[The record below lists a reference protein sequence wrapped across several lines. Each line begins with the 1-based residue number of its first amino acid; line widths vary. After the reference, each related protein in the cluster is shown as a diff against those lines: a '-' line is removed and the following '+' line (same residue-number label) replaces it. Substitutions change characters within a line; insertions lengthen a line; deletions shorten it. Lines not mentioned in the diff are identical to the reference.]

1 MRSGLRLGRLF
12 GISIH
17 IDWSWLLI
25 FFLITWNLATSFA
38 QIHPAWGPALSW
50 SVAIIAALLFFASVL
65 AHELAHA
72 LVAKAQHIPVRNITL
87 FLFGGV
93 SNIEQEPPSPGAEF
107 VLAIVGPITSI
118 VLGILFLLAAG
129 LGLGAMGDVA
139 TNPAA
144 LASRLDPLTTLLL
157 WLGPVN
163 LILGIFNL
171 VPGFP
176 LDGGRVLRSILWAA
190 TKNLRTATR
199 WVSWIGQAIAWL
211 MIFGGI
217 AMIFGTRLPFFGT
230 GVVGGV
236 WLAIIGWFLSNAA
249 IQSYQRLLIHDMLE
263 GVPVTRLM
271 RTNVPAVAPTMS
283 ISTLVDNYI
292 LHSDER
298 AFPVLEGDRP
308 VGLVTLDDV
317 RKVAREAWDTTTVG
331 EIMTPAEQLAVVTP
345 QQDAAEVLDK
355 LIARDV
361 RQVPV
366 MLDGHVIGMVRRR
379 DIVRW
384 LQLQSGAVAG

>member
-38 QIHPAWGPALSW
+38 QVHPAWGSALTW
-50 SVAIIAALLFFASVL
+50 SVAVAAALLFFASVL

-93 SNIEQEPPSPGAEF
+93 SNIEHDPPSPRAEF
-107 VLAIVGPITSI
+107 LMAIVGPITSI
-118 VLGILFLLAAG
+118 VLGIVFLLAAG
-129 LGLGAMGDVA
+129 LGVGAMGDA
-139 TNPAA
+139 AANPAA
-144 LASRLDPLTTLLL
+144 LAARLDPLTTLLL

-199 WVSWIGQAIAWL
+199 WASWIGQAIAWL
-211 MIFGGI
+211 MIVGGI
-217 AMIFGTRLPFFGT
+217 AMIFGTQLPFFGT
-230 GVVGGV
+230 GVVSGV
-236 WLAIIGWFLSNAA
+236 WLAVIGWFLSNAA
-249 IQSYQRLLIHDMLE
+249 IQSYQQLVIRDMLE

-271 RTNVPAVAPTMS
+271 RTNVPAVAPTMT

-317 RKVAREAWDTTTVG
+317 RKVARDAWETTTIA
-331 EIMTPAEQLAVVTP
+331 EIMTSADQLAVVAP
-345 QQDAAEVLDK
+345 QQDAAAALDK
-355 LIARDV
+355 LIQRDV

-384 LQLQSGAVAG
+384 LQLQSGGALS

>member
-12 GISIH
+12 GISIN

-25 FFLITWNLATSFA
+25 FFLVTWNLATSFA
-38 QIHPAWGPALSW
+38 QIHPAWEPALTW
-50 SVAIIAALLFFASVL
+50 GLGIVAALLFFASVL

-72 LVAKAQHIPVRNITL
+72 LVAKAQNIPVRNITL

-93 SNIEQEPPSPGAEF
+93 SNLEQDPPSPRAEF
-107 VLAIVGPITSI
+107 LMAIVGPITSI
-118 VLGILFLLAAG
+118 VLGVIFLLAAG
-129 LGLGAMGDVA
+129 LGVGAMGNVA

-144 LASRLDPLTTLLL
+144 LASRLDPLTTLLM
-157 WLGPVN
+157 WLGPIN

-199 WVSWIGQAIAWL
+199 WASWIGQAIAWL
-211 MIFGGI
+211 MIVGGI
-217 AMIFGTRLPFFGT
+217 AMIFGTRLPFFGS

-236 WLAIIGWFLSNAA
+236 WLAVIGWFLSNAA
-249 IQSYQRLLIHDMLE
+249 VQSYQQLVIHDMLE

-271 RTNVPAVAPTMS
+271 RTNVPAVAPSMS

-317 RKVAREAWDTTTVG
+317 RKVARDAWDTTTVG
-331 EIMTPAEQLAVVTP
+331 EIMTPSDRLAVVTP
-345 QQDAAEVLDK
+345 QQDAAAALDK
-355 LIARDV
+355 LIQRDV

-384 LQLQSGAVAG
+384 LQLQSGALAS

>member
-12 GISIH
+12 GIQIH

-38 QIHPAWGPALSW
+38 QIHPAWGPALTW
-50 SVAIIAALLFFASVL
+50 SLAILAALLFFVSVL

-72 LVAKAQHIPVRNITL
+72 LVAKAQDIPVRNITL

-107 VLAIVGPITSI
+107 LMAIVGPITSI
-118 VLGILFLLAAG
+118 VLGIIFLLAAG
-129 LGLGAMGDVA
+129 LGLSAMRDVA

-144 LASRLDPLTTLLL
+144 LATRLDPLTTLLL
-157 WLGPVN
+157 WLGPIN

-199 WVSWIGQAIAWL
+199 WASWIGQAIAWL
-211 MIFGGI
+211 MIVGGI

-230 GVVGGV
+230 GVVSGV

-249 IQSYQRLLIHDMLE
+249 IQSYQQLVIHDMLE

-283 ISTLVDNYI
+283 ISALVDDYI

-317 RKVAREAWDTTTVG
+317 RKVARDAWETTTVG

-345 QQDAAEVLDK
+345 RQDAAAALDK
-355 LIARDV
+355 LIQRDV

-384 LQLQSGAVAG
+384 LQLQSGAVAS

>member
-1 MRSGLRLGRLF
+1 MR
-12 GISIH
+12 
-17 IDWSWLLI
+17 
-25 FFLITWNLATSFA
+25 
-38 QIHPAWGPALSW
+38 
-50 SVAIIAALLFFASVL
+50 
-65 AHELAHA
+65 
-72 LVAKAQHIPVRNITL
+72 
-87 FLFGGV
+87 
-93 SNIEQEPPSPGAEF
+93 
-107 VLAIVGPITSI
+107 
-118 VLGILFLLAAG
+118 
-129 LGLGAMGDVA
+129 DVA

-144 LASRLDPLTTLLL
+144 LATRLDPLTTLLL
-157 WLGPVN
+157 WLGPIN

-171 VPGFP
+171 VPSFP

-199 WVSWIGQAIAWL
+199 WASWIGQAIAWL
-211 MIFGGI
+211 MIVGGI

-230 GVVGGV
+230 GVVSGV

-249 IQSYQRLLIHDMLE
+249 IQSYQQLVIHDMLE

-283 ISTLVDNYI
+283 ISALVDDYI

-317 RKVAREAWDTTTVG
+317 RKVARDAWETTTVG

-345 QQDAAEVLDK
+345 RQDAAAALDK
-355 LIARDV
+355 LIQRDV

-384 LQLQSGAVAG
+384 LQLQSGAVAS